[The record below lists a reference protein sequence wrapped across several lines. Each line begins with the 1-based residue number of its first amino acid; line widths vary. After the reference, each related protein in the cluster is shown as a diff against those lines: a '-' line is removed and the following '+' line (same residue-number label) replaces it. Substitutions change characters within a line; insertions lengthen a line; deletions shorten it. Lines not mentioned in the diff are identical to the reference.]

1 MTAEEQVDELL
12 NDLVPLVHE
21 QLTEQGGVYPFA
33 ATLTADGEKEIVNAV
48 EEDAEEEPENPLEEL
63 SATLTERIAAGGVDL
78 VAVITDVTVDFE
90 EGKGDEDAIHFAFE
104 HKNGE
109 AIEIFMPYTRNGDD
123 VELGEMVAQHGV
135 NRYFAPAAEPEA

>member
-33 ATLTADGEKEIVNAV
+33 ATLTAGGEKEIVNAV
-48 EEDAEEEPENPLEEL
+48 EEDAEEEPENPLDDL
-63 SATLTERIAAGGVDL
+63 AATLTERIAAGDVDL